1 LYSFIIS
8 LRFFFSIQIEIKE
21 RKNSIRKSTLI
32 NSNQFLKFIS
42 FFFYFITWKNKYW
55 WKKND
60 ENFMRYYLNIVP
72 TFPLDLYRYDQIQK
86 PQVAIE
92 VVIHSNINCISRM
105 FNSFCFTYERNLF
118 KDLKKM
124 SLDKSPDLFLLELV
138 SESNHRKE
146 ILRLSM
152 IFVTRIF
159 SLCYV

>member
-1 LYSFIIS
+1 
-8 LRFFFSIQIEIKE
+8 
-21 RKNSIRKSTLI
+21 
-32 NSNQFLKFIS
+32 
-42 FFFYFITWKNKYW
+42 
-55 WKKND
+55 
-60 ENFMRYYLNIVP
+60 MRYYLNIVP